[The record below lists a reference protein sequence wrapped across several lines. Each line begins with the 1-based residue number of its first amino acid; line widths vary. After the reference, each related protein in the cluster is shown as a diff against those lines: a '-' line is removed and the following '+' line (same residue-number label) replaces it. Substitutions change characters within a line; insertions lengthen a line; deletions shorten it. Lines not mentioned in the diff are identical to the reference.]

1 MADFHWKIFQLTV
14 KKGTEDDEIEDLFTT
29 STLKEMVRAI
39 KREYCVSSYGVF
51 SLQYSD
57 GMEFYEDTEE
67 ININDEETEITL
79 EEFFGNADGAEII
92 YVPKKARKDDLMIG
106 NATDENL
113 IAEIRY
119 GTINR
124 QIQAENKDFEI
135 DPKLNIT
142 QMSGGLRV
150 HWQHTKDYNEKSLE
164 NKDQTEFINL
174 KAHSSGKMQ
183 QVALN
188 NGHEKGTRAAY
199 VGIHRNQED
208 AHHEL
213 KTPVTAFKVEPGET
227 WVLFPSV
234 GTDIHHGKTKRKIF
248 SRSQEKWLDKDG
260 QDRDPHACLKK
271 GEDCGLQTCLIR
283 AKQNGSMTGAKHKR
297 LPTGTKCITCGRYE
311 QKD

>member
-1 MADFHWKIFQLTV
+1 MADFQLTV
-14 KKGTEDDEIEDLFTT
+14 KKGTEDDEIEDLLTT

-39 KREYCVSSYGVF
+39 KREYCVSNYGVF

-67 ININDEETEITL
+67 VILNEETEITL

-92 YVPKKARKDDLMIG
+92 YVAKKAGKDDLMIG

-124 QIQAENKDFEI
+124 QIQSENKDFEI
-135 DPKLNIT
+135 DPNLNIT
-142 QMSGGLRV
+142 EMSGGLRV
-150 HWQHTKDYNEKSLE
+150 HWQNSKDYYENSLE
-164 NKDQTEFINL
+164 NKSQKEIINL
-174 KAHSSGKMQ
+174 NAHGSGKMLQ
-183 QVALN
+183 IALN
-188 NGHEKGTRAAY
+188 NGHEKGTRATY

-208 AHHEL
+208 AHDEL

-234 GTDIHHGKTKRKIF
+234 GLDIRYGKTKRKLF
-248 SRSQEKWLDKDG
+248 SRRQEKWMDKDG

-271 GEDCGLQTCLIR
+271 GEDCGVQTCLNR
-283 AKQNGSMTGAKHKR
+283 AKQNGSMTGEKHRR
-297 LPTGTKCITCGRYE
+297 LPNGKKCITCGRYE